1 MIDLKACTRC
11 GGDMMAEEILG
22 DVDLVCLQCGY
33 RKAMPVAAPAYRVA
47 SRPARARARI
57 PQKRAA

>member
-1 MIDLKACTRC
+1 MIDLKACARC

-33 RKAMPVAAPAYRVA
+33 RKPMPQAQPAWRITTRKQRVA
-47 SRPARARARI
+47 
-57 PQKRAA
+57 QKRAA

>member
-33 RKAMPVAAPAYRVA
+33 RKAMPVAAPVY
-47 SRPARARARI
+47 
-57 PQKRAA
+57 RAAPRRVRVRLPQRRAA

>member
-1 MIDLKACTRC
+1 MIDLKACQRC

-22 DVDLVCLQCGY
+22 DVDLVCLQCGH
-33 RKAMPVAAPAYRVA
+33 RKAMPQAWRITT
-47 SRPARARARI
+47 RPQRT

>member
-1 MIDLKACTRC
+1 MIDLKACARC

-33 RKAMPVAAPAYRVA
+33 RKAAPQTRPIYRVRAPAHRRQLA
-47 SRPARARARI
+47 I
-57 PQKRAA
+57 QKRAA

>member
-33 RKAMPVAAPAYRVA
+33 RKAMPQAVPTWRVNTP
-47 SRPARARARI
+47 RRRTPV
-57 PQKRAA
+57 KRAA

>member
-1 MIDLKACTRC
+1 MIDLKACPRC

-22 DVDLVCLQCGY
+22 DVDLVCLQCGH
-33 RKAMPVAAPAYRVA
+33 RKAVPVAAKPWRVVR
-47 SRPARARARI
+47 RPRT

>member
-33 RKAMPVAAPAYRVA
+33 RKAMPQAAPAWRVTTT
-47 SRPARARARI
+47 RRTRA

>member
-33 RKAMPVAAPAYRVA
+33 RKAMPQAGPVWRVNA
-47 SRPARARARI
+47 VRRQRT
-57 PQKRAA
+57 PQRRAA